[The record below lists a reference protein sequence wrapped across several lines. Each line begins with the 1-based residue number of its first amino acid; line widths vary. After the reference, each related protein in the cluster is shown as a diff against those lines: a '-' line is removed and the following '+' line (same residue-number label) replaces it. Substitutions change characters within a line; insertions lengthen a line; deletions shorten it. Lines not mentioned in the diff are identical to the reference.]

1 MSFFYPGYRF
11 SVLANIAMFT
21 PSDLEDEVDHSFFDS
36 DYDDTSLSRDGGKKM
51 ENTLKA
57 QSESPQ
63 AHKKLSGKVTDIT
76 SGGQS
81 QTAKGA
87 NKQREPFEN
96 HSTDERKEKSCQPK
110 EEDRSRASGTSS
122 FICTLDVIS
131 NSNDDEKD
139 INLLSERPNA
149 ETKEVDYQYSQS
161 PNESEEE
168 TLPVSAKHAK
178 GSKGR
183 NKISPKKRMRRRCT
197 RSPSPTSTETSADAD
212 SESCCSSSNA
222 SILDS
227 PTLPRPHKSVSPGV
241 RGIRLGSV
249 GSRGV
254 PVSQTEGSEDTV
266 TDVSPLSSPECSPLP
281 SLTQKHPEAE
291 EGSAKEQHEG
301 SVPSSGASNMQQDE
315 DSDHYTD
322 ECG

>member
-1 MSFFYPGYRF
+1 M
-11 SVLANIAMFT
+11 LANIVMFNS
-21 PSDLEDEVDHSFFDS
+21 SDLEGEVDHSFFDS
-36 DYDDTSLSRDGGKKM
+36 DNDDTSLSRDGGKKM
-51 ENTLKA
+51 ENTLKT

-63 AHKKLSGKVTDIT
+63 AHKKLSGKVTDII
-76 SGGQS
+76 SSGQS
-81 QTAKGA
+81 HTAKLA
-87 NKQREPFEN
+87 NKQWEPFEN
-96 HSTDERKEKSCQPK
+96 HKGSSTDERKGQSCQPK

-122 FICTLDVIS
+122 FSCTLDVIS
-131 NSNDDEKD
+131 NSNDCEND
-139 INLLSERPNA
+139 INFLSERPNA
-149 ETKEVDYQYSQS
+149 ATKEVDYQYSQS

-168 TLPVSAKHAK
+168 ALPVSAKHAK

-183 NKISPKKRMRRRCT
+183 NKIAPKKRIRRRCT

-227 PTLPRPHKSVSPGV
+227 PTLPRPDKSVSPGV

-266 TDVSPLSSPECSPLP
+266 TDVSPLSSPDCSPLP

-301 SVPSSGASNMQQDE
+301 SVPSSGASTIHQDE